1 MRRLIYDQRMTEIR
15 PATPSDSEAI
25 ARVRRASWIAAYSG
39 IIAPEIIDL
48 ATAAGGREVSPP
60 PWRRTLVALA
70 GTQRAVAGYAG
81 FGPERSM
88 VSPSVTPLTQAG
100 LDGEAG
106 ELYAL
111 YVTPDWWSE
120 GVGRSLMD
128 AVLAALLDDYQRAVL
143 WVLADNTRARRFY
156 DKAGFA
162 PDGATNEMP
171 ALGGVLEV
179 RYARDL

>member
-1 MRRLIYDQRMTEIR
+1 MTEIR
-15 PATPSDSEAI
+15 PAAPLDSEAI
-25 ARVRRASWIAAYSG
+25 VRVRRASWIAAYSG
-39 IIAPEIIDL
+39 IIAPGIIDRAL
-48 ATAAGGREVSPP
+48 AAGGRAIAPP

-70 GTQRAVAGYAG
+70 GTPRAVVGYAG

-88 VSPSVTPLTQAG
+88 VSPSLTPLTQAG

-120 GVGRSLMD
+120 GIGRSLMD
-128 AVLAALLDDYQRAVL
+128 AVLAALRDDYQRVVL

-156 DKAGFA
+156 GKVGFA
-162 PDGATNEMP
+162 PDGAANEMP
-171 ALGGVLEV
+171 ALGGVVEV